1 MNWTIKINEKDKYA
15 EVDTSGDADKVGSLN
30 MVKDIMTVLSQKKIK
45 RILIDHRNIE
55 SVSGDAL
62 DVYDRP
68 KEFEKI
74 GIFPGIK
81 VAEVVKPEHE
91 EFFCFLETVFR
102 NRGYQFTVF
111 LEYESAIEWLLES

>member
-68 KEFEKI
+68 KEFKKI
-74 GIFPGIK
+74 GVIPGIK
-81 VAEVVKPEHE
+81 VAEVVKPEHM
-91 EFFCFLETVFR
+91 EFFYFVETIYR
-102 NRGYQFTVF
+102 NRGYQLTIFPDHA
-111 LEYESAIEWLLES
+111 SALEWLLE